1 MSFLKGIFGN
11 NKTATFRHFA
21 IGTFTLDVVTE
32 EQFQKTWTKSES
44 AVETGARVSD
54 HRVINPNE
62 IMIRGTVVNYEP
74 SEYLADEFPVVA
86 GLLDTIPLPIGITA
100 VTDQVRAAVN
110 KYGSS
115 IKEVK
120 RVVMATV
127 MNDASA
133 TDDRITRIKKTL
145 EQIADGD
152 GLIEVLT
159 STGVYKSMQI
169 SGVSVTRSRSGDAEF
184 QIILSEVLTY
194 DVQIVGGI
202 DAKIKA
208 TPTTQAQAQGQA
220 APPAK
225 PTGEKKSERPA
236 TQSAKPQ
243 NKGKTTPQK
252 SKKSALKTMI
262 DSSRGFL

>member
-1 MSFLKGIFGN
+1 MSFLKNIFGN

-44 AVETGARVSD
+44 AVETGARVTD

-74 SEYLADEFPVVA
+74 SEFLADEFPVVA

-100 VTDQVRAAVN
+100 GTDQVRAAVN

-120 RVVMATV
+120 RAVMATV
-127 MNDASA
+127 MNDASG
-133 TDDRITRIKKTL
+133 TDDRMTRIKKTL
-145 EQIADGD
+145 EQIADGE

-159 STGVYKSMQI
+159 STGVYKNMQI
-169 SGVSVTRSRSGDAEF
+169 AGVSVTRSRS
-184 QIILSEVLTY
+184 
-194 DVQIVGGI
+194 
-202 DAKIKA
+202 
-208 TPTTQAQAQGQA
+208 
-220 APPAK
+220 
-225 PTGEKKSERPA
+225 
-236 TQSAKPQ
+236 
-243 NKGKTTPQK
+243 
-252 SKKSALKTMI
+252 
-262 DSSRGFL
+262 

>member
-11 NKTATFRHFA
+11 NKTATLRHFA

-145 EQIADGD
+145 EQIADGE

-159 STGVYKSMQI
+159 STGVYKNVQI
-169 SGVSVTRSRSGDAEF
+169 AGVSVTRSRSGDAEF

-208 TPTTQAQAQGQA
+208 APTTQAQAQGQE
-220 APPAK
+220 K

-236 TQSAKPQ
+236 KQSAKPQ

-252 SKKSALKTMI
+252 SKKSALKTMV
-262 DSSRGFL
+262 DSSKGFL

>member
-1 MSFLKGIFGN
+1 MSFLSNIFGN

-21 IGTFTLDVVTE
+21 IGSFTLDVVTE

-44 AVETGARVSD
+44 AVETGARITD
-54 HRVINPNE
+54 HRIMNPNE

-74 SEYLADEFPVVA
+74 AEFLSTQFPVVSS
-86 GLLDTIPLPIGITA
+86 LLDTIPLPIQISA

-115 IKEVK
+115 VQEIK
-120 RVVMATV
+120 RTIIAST
-127 MNDASA
+127 MNDSSA
-133 TDDRITRIKKTL
+133 TDDRITRIKNTL
-145 EQIADGD
+145 EDIANSE

-159 STGVYKSMQI
+159 STGVYKNVQI
-169 SGVSVTRSRSGDAEF
+169 GAVSVTRNTLGNAEF
-184 QIILSEVLTY
+184 QIFISEILTY

-208 TPTTQAQAQGQA
+208 PTATQAQGQA
-220 APPAK
+220 APAAK
-225 PTGEKKSERPA
+225 PTGEKKADRPA
-236 TQSAKPQ
+236 KQAAKPQ

-252 SKKSALKTMI
+252 SKKSALKTMV
-262 DSSRGFL
+262 DSAKGIF

>member
-1 MSFLKGIFGN
+1 MSFLSNIFGN

-21 IGTFTLDVVTE
+21 IGSFTLDVVTE

-44 AVETGARVSD
+44 AVETGARISD
-54 HRVINPNE
+54 HRIINPNE

-74 SEYLADEFPVVA
+74 SEFLADEFPVVA
-86 GLLDTIPLPIGITA
+86 GLLDTIPLPIQISA
-100 VTDQVRAAVN
+100 VTDQIRSTVN

-145 EQIADGD
+145 EQIADSE

-159 STGVYKSMQI
+159 STGVYKNVQI
-169 SGVSVTRSRSGDAEF
+169 SAVSVTRNRLGDAEF
-184 QIILSEVLTY
+184 QILISEVLTY

-202 DAKIKA
+202 DAKIKTPAAASASSTTTA
-208 TPTTQAQAQGQA
+208 T
-220 APPAK
+220 K
-225 PTGEKKSERPA
+225 PTGAQKSDRPA
-236 TQSAKPQ
+236 KQSAKPQ

-252 SKKSALKTMI
+252 SNKSAAQAMY
-262 DSSRGFL
+262 DSAKKRMQV

>member
-1 MSFLKGIFGN
+1 MSFLSNIFGN

-21 IGTFTLDVVTE
+21 IGSFTLDVVTE

-44 AVETGARVSD
+44 AVETGARISD
-54 HRVINPNE
+54 HRIINPNE

-74 SEYLADEFPVVA
+74 AEFFADQFPVVSS
-86 GLLDTIPLPIGITA
+86 LLDTIPLPIQISA

-110 KYGSS
+110 KYSN
-115 IKEVK
+115 ITKNP
-120 RVVMATV
+120 VMSFLPNL
-127 MNDASA
+127 MNDSSA
-133 TDDRITRIKKTL
+133 TDDRITRIKNTL
-145 EQIADGD
+145 EDIANGD

-159 STGVYKSMQI
+159 STGVYKNVQI
-169 SGVSVTRSRSGDAEF
+169 GGVSVTRNTLGNAEF
-184 QIILSEVLTY
+184 QIFISEILTY

-208 TPTTQAQAQGQA
+208 PTAQAQGQA
-220 APPAK
+220 APTTK

-236 TQSAKPQ
+236 TQAAKPQ

-252 SKKSALKTMI
+252 SNKSVLKTMI
-262 DSSRGFL
+262 DGSKGFL